1 MFLSRQKTDIISIVD
16 LLHFSKGRCNMVEA
30 IYNELKKITEEEKHI
45 LDGGTEIEKN
55 LYMTYKQTEVD
66 ASKLL
71 EAGKLI
77 QIRPHTRFIHFP
89 AHTHNYIEVI
99 YMYCGSTQHIVDGV
113 SIELLQGELVF
124 LNQNAVQ
131 EISPA
136 GIDDIAVNFIIL
148 PEFFDYALIMMGE
161 EENLVRNFVI
171 DCLRGKK
178 ESSSFLHFKVA
189 DILPIQNLVENLIW
203 TIMNKQPNN
212 RSINQATMGLLFL
225 QLMNHLDRVEINQ
238 TVEDQK
244 LVLSVL
250 GYVEEHYREG
260 DLAELAKELHY
271 NVFWLSKEI
280 KKRIGKTYI
289 ELIQEKRL
297 NQAAYLLQH
306 TRMSVTDIGM
316 AIGYDN
322 LSYFHRI
329 FQKKYGET
337 PRKYRFRTLH

>member
-1 MFLSRQKTDIISIVD
+1 
-16 LLHFSKGRCNMVEA
+16 MVET
-30 IYNELKKITEEEKHI
+30 IYNELKKITEEEQNI
-45 LDGGTEIEKN
+45 LNGGTEIEKN
-55 LYMTYKQTEVD
+55 LYMTYKGSEVD
-66 ASKLL
+66 AKKLL
-71 EAGKLI
+71 DAGKLI
-77 QIRPHTRFIHFP
+77 QVRPHTRFIHFP

-99 YMYCGSTQHIVDGV
+99 YMYRGSTHHIIDGV
-113 SIELLQGELVF
+113 PIELLEGELMF

-136 GIDDIAVNFIIL
+136 GIDDIAVNFIVL
-148 PEFFDYALIMMGE
+148 PEFFDFTLKLMGE

-178 ESSSFLHFKVA
+178 ESSSFLHFRVA

-203 TIMNKQPNN
+203 TIMNKQSNN
-212 RSINQATMGLLFL
+212 RSINEVTMGLLFL

-238 TVEDQK
+238 AVEEQK

-250 GYVEEHYREG
+250 RYVEEHYREG
-260 DLAELAKELHY
+260 ELSELADSLHY

-280 KKRIGKTYI
+280 KKRTGKTYI

-297 NQAAYLLQH
+297 NQASYLLLH
-306 TRMSVTDIGM
+306 TKMSVMDIGM
-316 AIGYDN
+316 AVGYEN
-322 LSYFHRI
+322 LSYFHKI

-337 PRKYRFRTLH
+337 PKKYRAITIR